1 VLYAGDVVYR
11 WIPAVLAALKG
22 IEPYEVIQALTAFRR
37 LPVAG
42 RAGHSVPVVGI
53 FGRTWAGRLLLI
65 VVRLVPDSL
74 DQEIAAVRDATS
86 EEVAMFER
94 WEANTD
100 EQ

>member
-1 VLYAGDVVYR
+1 
-11 WIPAVLAALKG
+11 
-22 IEPYEVIQALTAFRR
+22 
-37 LPVAG
+37 
-42 RAGHSVPVVGI
+42 VGI
-53 FGRTWAGRLLLI
+53 FGRTRARRLLLI

-86 EEVAMFER
+86 EELAMFER

>member
-1 VLYAGDVVYR
+1 
-11 WIPAVLAALKG
+11 
-22 IEPYEVIQALTAFRR
+22 
-37 LPVAG
+37 
-42 RAGHSVPVVGI
+42 
-53 FGRTWAGRLLLI
+53 LLLV

-86 EEVAMFER
+86 EEVTMFET

>member
-1 VLYAGDVVYR
+1 MYR

-22 IEPYEVIQALTAFRR
+22 IEPYEVIQALSASRR

-42 RAGHSVPVVGI
+42 RAGRGVPVVGI
-53 FGRTWAGRLLLI
+53 FGRTRAGRLLVV
-65 VVRLVPDSL
+65 VVRLVPDSF

-86 EEVAMFER
+86 EELAMFER

>member
-1 VLYAGDVVYR
+1 VYK

-22 IEPYEVIQALTAFRR
+22 IEPYEVIQALSASRR

-42 RAGHSVPVVGI
+42 RAGHGRVPVVGI
-53 FGRTWAGRLLLI
+53 FGRTRARRLLLI

-86 EEVAMFER
+86 EELAMFER